1 MYTLCT
7 MYSFYGHVKSYA
19 PPLVWGTR
27 KKVKTHLELTVL
39 CLKKGME
46 IFRAKK
52 SIVKREKLTQ
62 SAEAVLYSIRM
73 YLCM

>member
-1 MYTLCT
+1 

-39 CLKKGME
+39 SKKGHGNSSGQKE
-46 IFRAKK
+46 HCKAGKTNSERRSC
-52 SIVKREKLTQ
+52 SI
-62 SAEAVLYSIRM
+62 
-73 YLCM
+73 